1 MASDEDEFVDNL
13 LLLAEFLE
21 SQFARAT
28 VVSVDGSTPPIA
40 TVSWNGSETPARCPR
55 HYTPSA
61 GHDVLMARVKGQ
73 SFIIAGY

>member
-1 MASDEDEFVDNL
+1 MASAEDDFVDNL
-13 LLLAEFLE
+13 LLLGDGEQ
-21 SQFARAT
+21 QFAIAT

-40 TVSWNGSETPARCPR
+40 TVAWGLSETPAKCPR

-61 GHDVLMARVKGQ
+61 GHQVLIARVKGQ